1 MSADLL
7 SVPAPPPADPFP
19 PDAAHPPAGSLPV
32 ERPVA
37 GLIKTLRG
45 PLGVLLALAAV
56 VMTAYAPSLGGR
68 FLWDD
73 TTLVA
78 HNLLIR
84 SPLFCLEAFRHTLFN
99 GDSNFYRPTQTLLFI
114 ADYRLWALDP
124 FGFHLMSVL
133 IHAANAFLLFLVL
146 RSVLPS
152 LLSDEARANG
162 TAGAVA
168 FAVALVWSV
177 HPVHS
182 AAVAYVSGSADTLAM
197 LFCLTAW
204 RCCERALTSTRPRPR
219 AGWAAGA
226 FGALLLGLCAKE
238 IAFVWL
244 VIFGACLFGLH
255 GKTTSRRAK
264 WGVVAVS
271 ASALLVYAVLRH
283 LPPVPP
289 APPLAPVLPARGL
302 LMIRA
307 LGDYG
312 SLMIFPYKLFMER
325 QVFAAPGLAN
335 PQAAGFYHALAA
347 AGVLTL
353 AALAAGAWWPG
364 HGRALRRFGASW
376 FLFGFLPISN
386 LFSLNASVA
395 EHWLYLPSIGFLLFL
410 AGVALDLPIS
420 SVPRRHLPRLAAT
433 AVLLIAAVLGTRT
446 WYRTFDWAD
455 ELTFFRQ
462 TIADGGDVPRARAG
476 LAAAYSHQHDD
487 AQAIAVLRDVVTR
500 YPKVLASRIN
510 LANALGR
517 QGQTAEACTIL
528 EKAAADLLSRDGNPL
543 EVVAV
548 IHSLDGLET
557 DDSDWTARR
566 RALLDASTRRHPES
580 WELVQLGVQD
590 GEKAHDPARALA
602 LVGPFASAHWWHA
615 PAWFSTGRVEA
626 ELGRTDE
633 ALATW
638 TQAARLDVHDAAA
651 PSAAA
656 ILCLQIGRLD
666 AARVFQGEA
675 VSRAPDSPRQHALFA
690 RVLERCGDSAG
701 ADAQTALAN
710 TLVSQAD
717 PAEGR

>member
-7 SVPAPPPADPFP
+7 SVSAPPPACPVP
-19 PDAAHPPAGSLPV
+19 QDAGQTPGAPNPGAWPSG
-32 ERPVA
+32 
-37 GLIKTLRG
+37 GLATALRG
-45 PLGVLLALAAV
+45 PLGVMLTLAVAV
-56 VMTAYAPSLGGR
+56 MAAYAPSLGGR

-114 ADYRLWALDP
+114 ADYRFWALDP
-124 FGFHLMSVL
+124 FGFHLASVL

-146 RSVLPS
+146 RNTLPP
-152 LLSDEARANG
+152 LLPNDTRASG
-162 TAGAVA
+162 LAGAVA

-182 AAVAYVSGSADTLAM
+182 AAVAYVSGSADSLAM

-204 RCCERALTSTRPRPR
+204 LCCERALATARMLPRV
-219 AGWAAGA
+219 GWAAGA
-226 FGALLLGLCAKE
+226 FAALLLGLCAKE

-244 VIFGACLFGLH
+244 VIFGACFCGL
-255 GKTTSRRAK
+255 RRGETGGHAK
-264 WGVVAVS
+264 WAVVVVGTA
-271 ASALLVYAVLRH
+271 ALLVYAALRH
-283 LPPVPP
+283 LPPAPP
-289 APPLAPVLPARGL
+289 APPAMPVLPAKGL

-325 QVFAAPGLAN
+325 QVFAAPGLSN
-335 PQAAGFYHALAA
+335 PGAAGFYHALAA
-347 AGVLTL
+347 AGVLML

-364 HGRALRRFGASW
+364 RGRSLRRFGAGW

-410 AGVALDLPIS
+410 AGVTLDLPIS
-420 SVPRRHLPRLAAT
+420 SVPRRHLPRLTAA

-446 WYRTFDWAD
+446 WYRTFDWTD

-487 AQAIAVLRDVVTR
+487 AQAIAVLREVVAR
-500 YPKVLASRIN
+500 YPSVLASRIN

-517 QGQTAEACTIL
+517 QGQAAEARTIL
-528 EKAAADLLSRDGNPL
+528 EKAAADLRAHDGNPL

-548 IHSLDGLET
+548 IHSLDGLES
-557 DDSDWTARR
+557 DDADWPTLRH
-566 RALLDASTRRHPES
+566 ALLDASVRRHPES

-602 LVGPFASAHWWHA
+602 LVEPFARAHWWHA
-615 PAWFSTGRVEA
+615 PAWYSTGRVEA
-626 ELGRTDE
+626 ELDRDNE

-638 TQAARLDVHDAAA
+638 KQAARLDVHDAAA

-656 ILCLQIGRLD
+656 ILSMQLGQLD
-666 AARVFQGEA
+666 DACAFQSEA
-675 VSRAPDSPRQHALFA
+675 VERAPDSPRQHALFA
-690 RVLERCGDSAG
+690 RVLERKGDTAG
-701 ADAQTALAN
+701 AAAQAAMANALVNKAGS
-710 TLVSQAD
+710 VED
-717 PAEGR
+717 R